1 MTEAE
6 ALTRINKV
14 LDMWFR
20 ADITPNEALARIA
33 RITGELK

>member
-1 MTEAE
+1 MTDAE

-20 ADITPNEALARIA
+20 ADITPHEALARIA